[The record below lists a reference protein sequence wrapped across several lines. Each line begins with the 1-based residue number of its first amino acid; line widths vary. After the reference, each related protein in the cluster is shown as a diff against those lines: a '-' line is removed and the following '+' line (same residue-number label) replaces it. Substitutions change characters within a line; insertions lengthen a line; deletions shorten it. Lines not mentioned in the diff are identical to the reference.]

1 MQKNTIRTIILTAFI
16 MLVFMFFLN
25 VYDSSASISERMVM
39 GLLCILYG
47 VAPFYIRKNS
57 SLGIDLDDKR
67 NAVILSAAGLFLL
80 LAIHSG
86 IAYGLGSIEM
96 LFAAVIGVAVFVST
110 IVLVRNSS
118 ITHPG

>member
-1 MQKNTIRTIILTAFI
+1 MQKHTIRTIILTALITF
-16 MLVFMFFLN
+16 VFMFFLN
-25 VYDSSASISERMVM
+25 VFDSSAPITERIVM

-47 VAPFYIRKNS
+47 GAPFYIRKNS

-96 LFAAVIGVAVFVST
+96 LFVTVIGVAVFVSA

-118 ITHPG
+118 VTHPG